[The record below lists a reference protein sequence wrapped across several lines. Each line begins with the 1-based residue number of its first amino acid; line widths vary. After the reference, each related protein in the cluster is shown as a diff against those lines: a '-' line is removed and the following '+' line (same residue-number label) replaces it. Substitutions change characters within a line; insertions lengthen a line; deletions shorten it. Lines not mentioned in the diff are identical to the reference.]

1 VLQRPTRPEL
11 DAVVERATTIAG
23 EVLAPNAEA
32 IDREGAYPTA
42 SVAAL
47 RRSGLLGLL
56 VPTDYG
62 GIGGEAFTYARV
74 VMALARACAST
85 AMIFVMHNSV
95 VRNITRRASEVTR
108 QRFLPA
114 VARGECLFCSNR
126 NEPEASTT
134 QGYIGDL
141 RESLEPLPDGG
152 YRFTTVKHFATGSPG
167 ADYLS
172 VLGRLVGSAPG
183 QGELWVLVD
192 RHDPA
197 LEIVENWDALG
208 MRGTRSNY
216 VHYNGCTIAPDCT
229 IGVPGPPLFGD
240 YTTVGQAVVSLAIA
254 ENALEFGLRF
264 LRGEV
269 GEVHGVDLTRDAN
282 IQRGI
287 GEQESLIDA
296 ARMMLYQLCQALEEG
311 DRAVIQQTQYRA
323 WWIAKKA
330 GSEVPL
336 RILQLVGGRGSYRR
350 FPLERYLRDGAT
362 VNLMGQGPD
371 ALATLIGRTSLTDG
385 PGYRGLWLT

>member
-1 VLQRPTRPEL
+1 MQGSTRPGLAQTVEL
-11 DAVVERATTIAG
+11 AAKVAS
-23 EVLAPNAEA
+23 EVLAPNAAEV
-32 IDREGAYPTA
+32 DRTGAYPTA

-47 RRSGLLGLL
+47 RRSGLLALL
-56 VPTDYG
+56 VPTEYG
-62 GIGGEAFTYARV
+62 GLGGDAFTYARV
-74 VMALARACAST
+74 VMALGRTCASST
-85 AMIFVMHNSV
+85 MIFVMHNSV
-95 VRNITRRASEVTR
+95 VRNITRRAGEATR
-108 QRFLPA
+108 RRFLPA
-114 VARGECLFCSNR
+114 VARGECLFSSNR
-126 NEPEASTT
+126 NEPEGSTT
-134 QGYIGDL
+134 QGYIGNL
-141 RESLEPLPDGG
+141 RESLTPLPDGG
-152 YRFTTVKHFATGSPG
+152 YSFTTTKHFATGSTG

-183 QGELWVLVD
+183 EGELWVLVD
-192 RHDPA
+192 RDDPN
-197 LEIVENWDALG
+197 LEIVEDWDALG
-208 MRGTRSNY
+208 MRGTRSNL
-216 VHYNGCTIAPDCT
+216 VHYNGCTIAPDAT

-269 GEVHGVDLTRDAN
+269 GEVRGVDLTRDAN
-282 IQRGI
+282 VQSGI

-296 ARMMLYQLCQALEEG
+296 ARMMIYQLCQALELG
-311 DRAVIQQTQYRA
+311 DREVIQQTQYRA

-336 RILQLVGGRGSYRR
+336 RILQLLGGRGSYRR

-371 ALATLIGRTSLTDG
+371 SLAAVIGRASLVRG